1 MWIEYFG
8 TLMSVIV
15 AVSLMQKNIR
25 WLRIIN
31 GIGAAGFSVYGAMI
45 AAWPV
50 LALNAFIVVIDFWYL
65 LRMQNTDDHFDY
77 LEVDGLKS
85 AFVRKFIDFHRDD
98 IKAFIPEFNPED
110 RDNVRGCLI
119 LRDTRPVSLVLYRA
133 ADEGDGE
140 ILLDYSVPSHRDF
153 KNARFFF
160 DYVLRHL
167 DMENLNRLTAR
178 GSTKKHRA
186 YLEKIGFRSLETS
199 DGTPLFSRNIS
210 VSG

>member
-50 LALNAFIVVIDFWYL
+50 LALNAFIVVIDLWYL

-119 LRDTRPVSLVLYRA
+119 LRDTRPVSLVLYRT
-133 ADEGDGE
+133 ADDGDGE

-199 DGTPLFSRNIS
+199 DGTPLFSRNIL